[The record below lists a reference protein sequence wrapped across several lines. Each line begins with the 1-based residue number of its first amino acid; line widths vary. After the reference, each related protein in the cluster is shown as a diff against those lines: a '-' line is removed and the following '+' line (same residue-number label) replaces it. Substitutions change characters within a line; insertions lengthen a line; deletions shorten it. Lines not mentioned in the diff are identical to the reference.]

1 MWVVKQIATRSRG
14 SDWRGY
20 FLIACVIIL
29 ALLLAG
35 TSWSAWQ
42 SSIERA
48 AAEARQDY
56 TLEVLLETDQLRTA
70 ALQQI
75 RGGRGYLLTGKRIF
89 LTPHTEGKRSASAA
103 YDRLSGLLADNGD
116 QAPRIRALKTDL
128 AHLDTVIGSMIASAA
143 DGRQAD
149 ALRTMRSGSDRD
161 AIEAIIRT
169 LDEIE
174 GTERAALAT
183 RTAIAQSRAIANER
197 YQYMLAGIGLLL
209 LWLSILATVYVRKAL
224 AREHAVRRELEQF
237 ALTDPLTGLPNRRAF
252 MKALTRSMA
261 RAELDRDRK
270 LSLAIFDIDHFKRVN
285 DLFGHPAGDAVIKEV
300 GARASKALRERD
312 LVGRIGG
319 EEFAVLLPRADIETA
334 RFACERL
341 REAIAGA
348 PIVHGDAIIPVTA
361 SIGIAEFQPGED
373 SDNLMIC
380 ADAALYEAKTGGR
393 NQVRL
398 AA

>member
-89 LTPHTEGKRSASAA
+89 LHPHSEGKRSASAA
-103 YDRLSGLLADNGD
+103 YDRLSGLLADDTD

-143 DGRQAD
+143 DGRQDD

-224 AREHAVRRELEQF
+224 AREHAARRELERF
-237 ALTDPLTGLPNRRAF
+237 ALTDPLTSLPNRRAF
-252 MKALTRSMA
+252 MKALARSVA
-261 RAELDRDRK
+261 RAETDPDRK

-300 GARASKALRERD
+300 GARAAKALRQRD

-334 RFACERL
+334 RVACERL

-361 SIGIAEFQPGED
+361 SIGVAEFRRGED

-380 ADAALYEAKTGGR
+380 ADAALYEAKTDGR

>member
-42 SSIERA
+42 SSVERA

-75 RGGRGYLLTGKRIF
+75 RGGRGYLLTGRSIF
-89 LTPHTEGKRSASAA
+89 LTPHTEGKRNAA
-103 YDRLSGLLADNGD
+103 TAYRRLSGLLADNAE
-116 QAPRIRALKTDL
+116 QAPRINALKIDL
-128 AHLDTVIGSMIASAA
+128 AHLDTVIGSMIASAD
-143 DGRQAD
+143 DGRQTD

-169 LDEIE
+169 LDDIQ

-224 AREHAVRRELEQF
+224 AREHAARRELEQF

-252 MKALTRSMA
+252 MKALTKSMA
-261 RAELDRDRK
+261 RAELARDRK

-300 GARASKALRERD
+300 GARASRALRQRD
-312 LVGRIGG
+312 LIGRIGG
-319 EEFAVLLPRADIETA
+319 EEFAILLPRADLETA
-334 RFACERL
+334 RIACERL

-348 PIVHGDAIIPVTA
+348 PIVHGDSIIPVTA
-361 SIGIAEFQPGED
+361 SIGIAEFCLGED
-373 SDNLMIC
+373 RDNLMIC

>member
-89 LTPHTEGKRSASAA
+89 LTPHTKGKRDAAAA
-103 YDRLSGLLADNGD
+103 YDRLSGLLADNAE
-116 QAPRIRALKTDL
+116 QSPRIRALETDL
-128 AHLDTVIGSMIASAA
+128 AHLDTVIGSMIVSAA

-161 AIEAIIRT
+161 AIEAIMRT
-169 LDEIE
+169 LDDIQ

-224 AREHAVRRELEQF
+224 AREHAARRELEQF

-261 RAELDRDRK
+261 RAESARDRK

-300 GARASKALRERD
+300 GARASRALRQRD

-319 EEFAVLLPRADIETA
+319 EEFAILLPRADLETA
-334 RFACERL
+334 RIACERL

-361 SIGIAEFQPGED
+361 SIGIAEFCPGED

>member
-103 YDRLSGLLADNGD
+103 YDRLSGLLADDTD

-128 AHLDTVIGSMIASAA
+128 AHLDTVIGS
-143 DGRQAD
+143 
-149 ALRTMRSGSDRD
+149 TGSNGLVS
-161 AIEAIIRT
+161 EAFT
-169 LDEIE
+169 
-174 GTERAALAT
+174 
-183 RTAIAQSRAIANER
+183 
-197 YQYMLAGIGLLL
+197 
-209 LWLSILATVYVRKAL
+209 
-224 AREHAVRRELEQF
+224 
-237 ALTDPLTGLPNRRAF
+237 
-252 MKALTRSMA
+252 
-261 RAELDRDRK
+261 
-270 LSLAIFDIDHFKRVN
+270 
-285 DLFGHPAGDAVIKEV
+285 
-300 GARASKALRERD
+300 
-312 LVGRIGG
+312 
-319 EEFAVLLPRADIETA
+319 
-334 RFACERL
+334 
-341 REAIAGA
+341 
-348 PIVHGDAIIPVTA
+348 
-361 SIGIAEFQPGED
+361 
-373 SDNLMIC
+373 
-380 ADAALYEAKTGGR
+380 
-393 NQVRL
+393 
-398 AA
+398 

>member
-1 MWVVKQIATRSRG
+1 
-14 SDWRGY
+14 
-20 FLIACVIIL
+20 
-29 ALLLAG
+29 
-35 TSWSAWQ
+35 
-42 SSIERA
+42 
-48 AAEARQDY
+48 
-56 TLEVLLETDQLRTA
+56 
-70 ALQQI
+70 
-75 RGGRGYLLTGKRIF
+75 
-89 LTPHTEGKRSASAA
+89 
-103 YDRLSGLLADNGD
+103 
-116 QAPRIRALKTDL
+116 
-128 AHLDTVIGSMIASAA
+128 
-143 DGRQAD
+143 
-149 ALRTMRSGSDRD
+149 
-161 AIEAIIRT
+161 
-169 LDEIE
+169 
-174 GTERAALAT
+174 
-183 RTAIAQSRAIANER
+183 
-197 YQYMLAGIGLLL
+197 
-209 LWLSILATVYVRKAL
+209 
-224 AREHAVRRELEQF
+224 
-237 ALTDPLTGLPNRRAF
+237 
-252 MKALTRSMA
+252 MKALTKSMTRS
-261 RAELDRDRK
+261 ETDPDRK

-300 GARASKALRERD
+300 GARASRALRERD